1 MITITRPHSLC
12 PGGIDPQFA
21 RTTDMSTAGLTE
33 PSVKSLNDPALIA
46 HLHRLRQTD
55 NLTNWYY
62 LLRTYLYLTIV
73 IGGAVWFCEY
83 QAASGLSIWWDVPVI
98 LLAIGLVGAGQH
110 QLSGLA
116 HGGSHHT
123 LFRVRDINELASD
136 SLCSF

>member
-1 MITITRPHSLC
+1 
-12 PGGIDPQFA
+12 
-21 RTTDMSTAGLTE
+21 MSTAGLTQ
-33 PSVKSLNDPALIA
+33 PRVKSLNDPALIA

-83 QAASGLSIWWDVPVI
+83 QAASGLSIWWDVPV
-98 LLAIGLVGAGQH
+98 LLVAIVLIGAGQH

-116 HGGSHHT
+116 LEGSHHI
-123 LFRVRDINELASD
+123 LFLVRFLTG
-136 SLCSF
+136 L